1 MPRMKCFPSMAHS
14 WLRSRNDNYTSP
26 VGFLSYTVTALCQR
40 HMATWLNVNIV
51 LIGFTKTV

>member
-1 MPRMKCFPSMAHS
+1 MKTFPPFPKLGERGH
-14 WLRSRNDNYTSP
+14 RDNYFP
-26 VGFLSYTVTALCQR
+26 CQILVTALCQR